1 MTNLIIEISKYFMIF
16 MFAFYTYECF
26 AAFRQKIK
34 PEQREHI
41 LSRQCAAIFLIH
53 FDAFVVIY
61 LVTDDISML
70 IFYAAQAVLLAMIQ
84 TCYQLFYSRSSR
96 LLTNNLCMLLTIGFI
111 MLTRLSFDSARKQ
124 YFIALVSMIF
134 SLIIPVLINRVGFV
148 RKLYWLFA
156 IVGIL
161 ALLVVTIAG
170 NILFVFFVAGMLY
183 QDTSFQ
189 RVCVTTVIAAIHVLI
204 LVASRDLGAALLFF
218 VTYVVMLYV
227 ATKKVLY
234 FAGGLAAGSAAS
246 VVAYHLFSHI
256 RVRVR
261 AWQNPLAYIDKE
273 GYQISQ
279 SLFAIGTGG
288 WFGMGLY
295 QGLPDKI
302 PVVKQDFIF
311 SAISEE
317 LGGIFALCLIMV
329 CFSCFLMF
337 LNIAMQMKDQF
348 YKRVALGL
356 GTIYAFQVF
365 LTIGGVTK
373 FIPSTGVTLPL
384 VSYGGSSLLSSMII
398 FAVIQGLY
406 ILRQDEGEI
415 NASKSR
421 KNRQNRK
428 KTTGFENADIE
439 KLS

>member
-53 FDAFVVIY
+53 LDAFAVIY

-170 NILFVFFVAGMLY
+170 NTSYGAKISLSIAGISIQPSEFVKILFVFFVAGMLY
-183 QDTSFQ
+183 QDTSF
-189 RVCVTTVIAAIHVLI
+189 
-204 LVASRDLGAALLFF
+204 
-218 VTYVVMLYV
+218 
-227 ATKKVLY
+227 
-234 FAGGLAAGSAAS
+234 
-246 VVAYHLFSHI
+246 
-256 RVRVR
+256 
-261 AWQNPLAYIDKE
+261 
-273 GYQISQ
+273 
-279 SLFAIGTGG
+279 
-288 WFGMGLY
+288 
-295 QGLPDKI
+295 
-302 PVVKQDFIF
+302 
-311 SAISEE
+311 
-317 LGGIFALCLIMV
+317 
-329 CFSCFLMF
+329 
-337 LNIAMQMKDQF
+337 
-348 YKRVALGL
+348 
-356 GTIYAFQVF
+356 
-365 LTIGGVTK
+365 
-373 FIPSTGVTLPL
+373 
-384 VSYGGSSLLSSMII
+384 
-398 FAVIQGLY
+398 
-406 ILRQDEGEI
+406 
-415 NASKSR
+415 
-421 KNRQNRK
+421 
-428 KTTGFENADIE
+428 
-439 KLS
+439 

>member
-1 MTNLIIEISKYFMIF
+1 
-16 MFAFYTYECF
+16 
-26 AAFRQKIK
+26 
-34 PEQREHI
+34 
-41 LSRQCAAIFLIH
+41 
-53 FDAFVVIY
+53 
-61 LVTDDISML
+61 
-70 IFYAAQAVLLAMIQ
+70 
-84 TCYQLFYSRSSR
+84 
-96 LLTNNLCMLLTIGFI
+96 
-111 MLTRLSFDSARKQ
+111 
-124 YFIALVSMIF
+124 
-134 SLIIPVLINRVGFV
+134 
-148 RKLYWLFA
+148 
-156 IVGIL
+156 
-161 ALLVVTIAG
+161 
-170 NILFVFFVAGMLY
+170 
-183 QDTSFQ
+183 
-189 RVCVTTVIAAIHVLI
+189 
-204 LVASRDLGAALLFF
+204 
-218 VTYVVMLYV
+218 
-227 ATKKVLY
+227 
-234 FAGGLAAGSAAS
+234 
-246 VVAYHLFSHI
+246 
-256 RVRVR
+256 
-261 AWQNPLAYIDKE
+261 
-273 GYQISQ
+273 
-279 SLFAIGTGG
+279 
-288 WFGMGLY
+288 MGLY

-311 SAISEE
+311 SAVSEE

-348 YKRVALGL
+348 YKLVALGL

-439 KLS
+439 KLRSATRRSASNSSGKASCNTSPPAMVSCAAPPTRCWGGSSAVTLSRCTPRKGCTGLPA

>member
-53 FDAFVVIY
+53 FDAFAVIY
-61 LVTDDISML
+61 LVTEDISML

-170 NILFVFFVAGMLY
+170 NTSYGAKISLSIAGISIQPSEFVKILFVFFVAGMLY
-183 QDTSFQ
+183 QDPCADPCGIPRPRCS
-189 RVCVTTVIAAIHVLI
+189 TVVF
-204 LVASRDLGAALLFF
+204 RDLCGHALCCNEKTALFCGRTCRRKRSF
-218 VTYVVMLYV
+218 C
-227 ATKKVLY
+227 
-234 FAGGLAAGSAAS
+234 GGL
-246 VVAYHLFSHI
+246 
-256 RVRVR
+256 
-261 AWQNPLAYIDKE
+261 
-273 GYQISQ
+273 
-279 SLFAIGTGG
+279 
-288 WFGMGLY
+288 
-295 QGLPDKI
+295 
-302 PVVKQDFIF
+302 
-311 SAISEE
+311 
-317 LGGIFALCLIMV
+317 
-329 CFSCFLMF
+329 
-337 LNIAMQMKDQF
+337 
-348 YKRVALGL
+348 
-356 GTIYAFQVF
+356 
-365 LTIGGVTK
+365 
-373 FIPSTGVTLPL
+373 PSFFPYPG
-384 VSYGGSSLLSSMII
+384 
-398 FAVIQGLY
+398 
-406 ILRQDEGEI
+406 EGESMAESAGI
-415 NASKSR
+415 YR
-421 KNRQNRK
+421 
-428 KTTGFENADIE
+428 
-439 KLS
+439 